1 MESAEKASLTEAP
14 LKMTGGDCH
23 DTLMPLSLPN
33 PVSSGHAGTLTG
45 AVAWNIDGGPP
56 HSGGEEE
63 EERIVEHKS
72 VIKTKQKAFGVK
84 KKIKIHQHLKM

>member
-33 PVSSGHAGTLTG
+33 PASSGHTGMLTG
-45 AVAWNIDGGPP
+45 AVAWNTDGGPP

-63 EERIVEHKS
+63 EDSIAEYKRV
-72 VIKTKQKAFGVK
+72 
-84 KKIKIHQHLKM
+84 L